1 MNEINQMRISR
12 RKATVHTEKLEL
24 PNEDFEKTSVQSVLH
39 LIASILFGYVMLMG
53 TIITFDY

>member
-1 MNEINQMRISR
+1 MRISR

-53 TIITFDY
+53 TVITFDY